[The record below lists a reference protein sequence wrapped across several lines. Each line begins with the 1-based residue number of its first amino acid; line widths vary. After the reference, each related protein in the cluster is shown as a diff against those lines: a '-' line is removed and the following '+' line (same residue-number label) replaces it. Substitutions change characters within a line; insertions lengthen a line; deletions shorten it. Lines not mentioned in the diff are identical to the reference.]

1 MSEWTKRL
9 LEMLMGVGMA
19 ESRSE
24 PRALFLFLD
33 MEPKPDTEICSG
45 QFPSH
50 LGGKPCP
57 YSEHGRM
64 PAGNI
69 SSGEFLKPKVT
80 VDQLPGSIRA
90 CKLQKLGRVDQ
101 WQEDVP
107 LVFPE
112 ELAQEI
118 VYKCRQTFIV
128 VLLE

>member
-1 MSEWTKRL
+1 
-9 LEMLMGVGMA
+9 MGVEMA

-33 MEPKPDTEICSG
+33 MEPKSDTEICSG

-57 YSEHGRM
+57 YSDHGRM
-64 PAGNI
+64 PEGYV
-69 SSGEFLKPKVT
+69 SSGEFL
-80 VDQLPGSIRA
+80 LPEDIEEQPPESLQA

-101 WQEDVP
+101 WQGDAP

-112 ELAQEI
+112 GFAQEVI
-118 VYKCRQTFIV
+118 YKCRQMFIV
-128 VLLE
+128 MLLG